1 MKKINT
7 VRFGELEIDEEKI
20 VRCEE
25 GLPAF
30 EDEHEFL
37 ILPYESDSPYTFLQS
52 AKTPELA
59 FLLAIPFVFF
69 PDYEFQLDDDVAK
82 KLDIQGADDILLYVL
97 LTIPGGRIA
106 DMTANLM
113 APLVINKRTFQG
125 KQVVLEKSKYTTKH
139 RLFKE
144 EKKEG

>member
-7 VRFGELEIDEEKI
+7 VRFGELEIDEAKI

-139 RLFKE
+139 RLFKD

>member
-30 EDEHEFL
+30 EDEHEFAL
-37 ILPYESDSPYTFLQS
+37 LPYESDSPYTFLQS
-52 AKTPELA
+52 VNTPELA
-59 FLLAIPFVFF
+59 FMMGVPFVFF
-69 PDYEFQLDDDVAK
+69 PDYEFQLEDEVARKLGIKTAEDV
-82 KLDIQGADDILLYVL
+82 LIYVL
-97 LTIPGGRIA
+97 ITIPGGEIKN
-106 DMTANLM
+106 MTANLV
-113 APLVINKRTFQG
+113 APIVISKRTFLA

-144 EKKEG
+144 KEEK